1 MKLLDITVRNFR
13 SIKGDSVT
21 LSLECS
27 DIIFLFGQNNA
38 GKSSLLSAY
47 EYLVRPKQKAI
58 LSDFFGFEI
67 KNNIEI
73 EATFLKDE
81 GDDEV
86 FENKG
91 FDKWVSAD
99 NKIKFRKTWKN
110 LEDEGQKETLDPETN
125 KYVINGFGGIE
136 QHFTKQAPT
145 PIRIPAFPTPK
156 DLTTFVSETVKS
168 SVLKTLRDE
177 EAEAYDEVISKI
189 EALQD
194 RILSKDAVAAKSLQA
209 NKNFQKV
216 FPELTLDISPIEGSV
231 FNLSAS
237 LEKEFSV
244 IIKDNRL
251 PNTKQDFSN
260 HGHGVIRQ
268 TLFNFLGV
276 VKNNLP
282 TNDAVESNRKDFIIL
297 FEEPEAYLHPRA
309 VKLLRKVLYELCSRS
324 RFQIICASHS
334 TMLIDISK
342 PHTSLVRLVRD
353 STGNTSLYQV
363 GENLFQSNYAQKEMV
378 QMLNRFDPNICE
390 SFFAD
395 EVILVE
401 GDTEAIVVR
410 ELLEKHFPTKD
421 IFVVNT
427 GSKNNIPFF
436 QKIYNHFNIKQHII
450 HDSDTRFVYEIKFDE
465 NNKHIYTLKKN
476 KDGNPKNNSA
486 WKINNNIWTEL
497 ENGNL
502 RTANLSARYVSI
514 YNFEVANSYSPN
526 PDKGKPLSA
535 YEYVAKLTMTDN
547 PVIFQFLKQ
556 IAGAEPKTYEFTQ
569 QELEKLV
576 NEPVNQKKKL

>member
-1 MKLLDITVRNFR
+1 MV
-13 SIKGDSVT
+13 
-21 LSLECS
+21 
-27 DIIFLFGQNNA
+27 GQH
-38 GKSSLLSAY
+38 GPES
-47 EYLVRPKQKAI
+47 P
-58 LSDFFGFEI
+58 
-67 KNNIEI
+67 
-73 EATFLKDE
+73 ATFLKDE
-81 GDDEV
+81 GDDDI
-86 FENKG
+86 FEKKG
-91 FDKWVSAD
+91 FDKWVAAD

-110 LEDEGQKETLDPETN
+110 LDDEGQKETFDPETN
-125 KYVINGFGGIE
+125 AYVVNGFGGIE

-156 DLTTFVSETVKS
+156 DLTTFVSDTVKK
-168 SVLKTLRDE
+168 SVLKTLREE
-177 EAEAYDEVISKI
+177 EAEAYNEVVSKI

-194 RILSKDAVAAKSLQA
+194 RILSKEAVAAKSSQA

-216 FPELTLDISPIEGSV
+216 FPELTLDISPIEGSE

-244 IIKDNRL
+244 IIKDNRH

-276 VKNNLP
+276 VKNELP
-282 TNDAVESNRKDFIIL
+282 TNETANSNRKEFIIL
-297 FEEPEAYLHPRA
+297 FEEPEVYLHPKA
-309 VKLLRKVLYELCSRS
+309 VKLLRKVLYELCSYS

-334 TMLIDISK
+334 PMLIDISK

-353 STGNTSLYQV
+353 AAGNTSLFQV
-363 GENLFQSNYAQKEMV
+363 GENLFQSTDEQKEMV

-390 SFFAD
+390 SFFTD

-401 GDTEAIVVR
+401 GDTEAIVSR

-450 HDSDTRFVYEIKFDE
+450 HDSDTRYVYDITVDE
-465 NNKHIYTLKKN
+465 NNQLLYRLKTN

-486 WKINNNIWTEL
+486 WTINGNIWSEL
-497 ENGNL
+497 ENGNQQ
-502 RTANLSARYVSI
+502 TANLSARYVSI
-514 YNFEVANSYSPN
+514 YNFEVANSYRQD

-535 YEYVAKLTMTDN
+535 YDYVAKLAATDN
-547 PVIFQFLKQ
+547 PVILQFIKQ
-556 IAGAEPKTYEFTQ
+556 IVEAEPRTIAFTQ
-569 QELEKLV
+569 QELDSLV
-576 NEPVNQKKKL
+576 TEPA

>member
-1 MKLLDITVRNFR
+1 MKLLDITVKNFR
-13 SIKGDSVT
+13 SLKGDRVT
-21 LSLECS
+21 LSLEGS

-47 EYLVRPKQKAI
+47 EYLVTPKQKAI
-58 LSDFFGFEI
+58 LSDFFGFDV
-67 KNNIEI
+67 NNMIEI

-81 GDDEV
+81 GDDDI
-86 FENKG
+86 FEKKG
-91 FDKWVSAD
+91 FDKWVAAD
-99 NKIKFRKTWKN
+99 NKIKFRKTWIN
-110 LEDEGQKETLDPETN
+110 LEDEGQKETFDPETN
-125 KYVINGFGGIE
+125 AYVVNGFGGIE

-156 DLTTFVSETVKS
+156 DLTAFVSETVKK
-168 SVLKTLRDE
+168 SVLNTLREE
-177 EAEAYDEVISKI
+177 EAEAYNEVVSKI

-194 RILSKDAVAAKSLQA
+194 RILSKEAVAAKSSQA

-216 FPELTLDISPIEGSV
+216 FPELTLDISPIEGSE

-244 IIKDNRL
+244 IIKDNRH

-276 VKNNLP
+276 VKKELP
-282 TNDAVESNRKDFIIL
+282 TNEVVNSNRKDFIIL
-297 FEEPEAYLHPRA
+297 FEEPEVYLHPKA
-309 VKLLRKVLYELCSRS
+309 VKLLRKVLYELCSNS

-334 TMLIDISK
+334 PMLIDISK

-353 STGNTSLYQV
+353 ASGNTSLYQV
-363 GENLFQSNYAQKEMV
+363 GANLFQSNDEQKEMV

-401 GDTEAIVVR
+401 GDTEAIVSR

-450 HDSDTRFVYEIKFDE
+450 HDSDTRFVYDITVDE
-465 NNKHIYTLKKN
+465 NDKLLYTLKKN

-486 WKINNNIWTEL
+486 WTINGNIWTEL

-502 RTANLSARYVSI
+502 QTANLSTRYVSI
-514 YNFEVANSYSPN
+514 YNFEVANSYRQD

-535 YEYVAKLTMTDN
+535 YEYVAKLAATDN
-547 PVIFQFLKQ
+547 PIIFQFIKQ
-556 IAGAEPKTYEFTQ
+556 IVGAEPKTSVFTQ
-569 QELEKLV
+569 QELDNFVK
-576 NEPVNQKKKL
+576 EPV